1 MQANYVQ
8 RLRFVFSKSGPTRYI
23 GHLDVARALERALNR
38 AKIPLAYTQGY
49 NKRPRMQLAAALP
62 LGFTSECEIADIWL
76 MEAMEPETAQAQMMS
91 KMAPGITI
99 FEVDEIPLSEPATQ
113 TLTAEARYDAMI
125 LDPVDK
131 AALQSRIEAFL
142 TAESVERERRGKE
155 YDLRPLV
162 LDLALDETAD
172 GALRIDMHLYLLPG
186 KTGRPDEVLD
196 ALGLD
201 PLAARI
207 HRKAIVL
214 ADEPV
219 PGS

>member
-1 MQANYVQ
+1 
-8 RLRFVFSKSGPTRYI
+8 
-23 GHLDVARALERALNR
+23 
-38 AKIPLAYTQGY
+38 
-49 NKRPRMQLAAALP
+49 
-62 LGFTSECEIADIWL
+62 
-76 MEAMEPETAQAQMMS
+76 MMS

>member
-8 RLRFVFSKSGPTRYI
+8 RLRFIFSKTGPTRYI

-49 NKRPRMQLAAALP
+49 NKRPRMQLADPLP

-76 MEAMEPETAQAQMMS
+76 MEAVEPEKAHDMMMS
-91 KMAPGITI
+91 RMAPGIEI
-99 FEVDEIPLSEPATQ
+99 FEVAEIPLSAPATQ
-113 TLTAEARYDAMI
+113 TLTAEARYEVI
-125 LDPVDK
+125 VLDPIEKTD
-131 AALQSRIEAFL
+131 LQSRIDAFL
-142 TAESVERERRGKE
+142 SAETVERERRGKV
-155 YDLRPLV
+155 YDLRALV
-162 LDLALDETAD
+162 LDLTLDESED
-172 GALRIDMHLYLLPG
+172 GALRIHMHLYLMPG
-186 KTGRPDEVLD
+186 KTGRPDELID

-207 HRKAIVL
+207 HRKAIIL

-219 PGS
+219 PTL